1 VTRQAVIDSCVCV
14 KWLIK
19 EDHSEKAMGLLA
31 SDLELVAPDLVLTE
45 AANVLW
51 KTVRRGLLTPEQA
64 DARLTDLP
72 SFFNR
77 LLPTFDLVPEAL
89 ALGMVVDL
97 PVYDCAYVVASRRTG
112 ANLVTADSKLIA
124 KLAGT
129 PDHTNTVHIADW
141 K

>member
-1 VTRQAVIDSCVCV
+1 
-14 KWLIK
+14 
-19 EDHSEKAMGLLA
+19 
-31 SDLELVAPDLVLTE
+31 LVAPDIVLTE

-51 KTVRRGLLTPEQA
+51 KAVKRALLTPEHA
-64 DARLTDLP
+64 DARLTNLP

-89 ALGMVVDL
+89 TLGMAVDV
-97 PVYDCAYVVASRRTG
+97 PVYDCVYVVAGRRAG
-112 ANLVTADSKLIA
+112 ANLVTADTKLMA

-129 PDHTNTVHIADW
+129 PDHSNVIHIADW

>member
-19 EDHSEKAMGLLA
+19 EEHSEKAISLLS
-31 SDLELVAPDLVLTE
+31 SDVELVAPDIVLTE
-45 AANVLW
+45 AANALW
-51 KTVRRGLLTPEQA
+51 KTVKRGLLTPEQA

-72 SFFNR
+72 GFFNR

-89 ALGMVVDL
+89 ALGMAIDV
-97 PVYDCAYVVASRRTG
+97 PIYDCIYVAASCRTG
-112 ANLVTADSKLIA
+112 ASLITADSKLMA

-129 PDHTNTVHIADW
+129 PDHSSVIHIADW